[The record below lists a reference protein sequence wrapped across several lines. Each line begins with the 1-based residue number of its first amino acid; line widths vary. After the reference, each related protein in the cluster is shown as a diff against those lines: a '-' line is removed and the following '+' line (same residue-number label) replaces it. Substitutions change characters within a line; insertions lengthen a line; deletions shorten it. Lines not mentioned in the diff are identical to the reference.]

1 MHHAVEAMLQKNY
14 KKRPTAEQ
22 LVDFIHSKALKD
34 TALESRKLRERERR
48 EREQSSRAS
57 EGDLHP
63 GEEEVSVS
71 GLTVETSA
79 PSPVNYQEGQLNY
92 RRNHRHR
99 DPEAPPRQERHPSP
113 IRDMDEV
120 SGRVRV
126 LRIRGQQQPQARGHS
141 HHEAAARLTK
151 ENLERRE
158 HQLASDAPPRSARDR
173 LREEYEQQIRSD
185 RSSHSR
191 DSGSN
196 SRGHPG
202 ELRSPCGSAIS
213 ERDYRWQQRFEERKR
228 YVGGNGSGIS
238 SSGAPAN
245 QPGSPTLSSAAPSV
259 VVHARHA
266 PPGGEQSVFP
276 GHHHHGSRS
285 SGRVRKLNI
294 LTGEYE

>member
-1 MHHAVEAMLQKNY
+1 M
-14 KKRPTAEQ
+14 
-22 LVDFIHSKALKD
+22 S
-34 TALESRKLRERERR
+34 
-48 EREQSSRAS
+48 
-57 EGDLHP
+57 
-63 GEEEVSVS
+63 
-71 GLTVETSA
+71 
-79 PSPVNYQEGQLNY
+79 
-92 RRNHRHR
+92 
-99 DPEAPPRQERHPSP
+99 
-113 IRDMDEV
+113 
-120 SGRVRV
+120 
-126 LRIRGQQQPQARGHS
+126 
-141 HHEAAARLTK
+141 
-151 ENLERRE
+151 
-158 HQLASDAPPRSARDR
+158 
-173 LREEYEQQIRSD
+173 
-185 RSSHSR
+185 